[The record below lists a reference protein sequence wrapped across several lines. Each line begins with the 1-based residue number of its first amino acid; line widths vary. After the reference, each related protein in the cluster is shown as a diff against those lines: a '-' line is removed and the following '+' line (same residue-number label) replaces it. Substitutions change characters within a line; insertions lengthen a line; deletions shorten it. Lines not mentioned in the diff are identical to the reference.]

1 MSAESSLSARKTTPM
16 QTTVNPSPKIERM
29 IIATYIS
36 VTESTT
42 RREYEIEASSAEEAR
57 DIWSDD
63 LTTEDADRTD
73 STSESIAYETE
84 G

>member
-1 MSAESSLSARKTTPM
+1 MQDSA
-16 QTTVNPSPKIERM
+16 SPKIERTIM
-29 IIATYIS
+29 ATYII

>member
-1 MSAESSLSARKTTPM
+1 MSAASSLSARKTTPM
-16 QTTVNPSPKIERM
+16 QDSASPKIERM
-29 IIATYIS
+29 IMATYII

-57 DIWSDD
+57 DIWSDE
-63 LTTEDADRTD
+63 LTSEDADRTD

>member
-1 MSAESSLSARKTTPM
+1 MT
-16 QTTVNPSPKIERM
+16 
-29 IIATYIS
+29 TYII

-57 DIWSDD
+57 DIWSDE
-63 LTTEDADRTD
+63 LTSEDADRTD
-73 STSESIAYETE
+73 STSEKIVIFYDQPITHAYEAE

>member
-1 MSAESSLSARKTTPM
+1 M
-16 QTTVNPSPKIERM
+16 
-29 IIATYIS
+29 ATYII

-57 DIWSDD
+57 DIWSDE
-63 LTTEDADRTD
+63 LTSEDADRTD
-73 STSESIAYETE
+73 SGAEKIAIAYETE

>member
-1 MSAESSLSARKTTPM
+1 MT
-16 QTTVNPSPKIERM
+16 
-29 IIATYIS
+29 TYII

-73 STSESIAYETE
+73 STSESIAYETVVPE
-84 G
+84 

>member
-1 MSAESSLSARKTTPM
+1 MSAESSWNARKTTPM
-16 QTTVNPSPKIERM
+16 QTSASPKIERM
-29 IIATYIS
+29 IMATYII

-73 STSESIAYETE
+73 STSETIAYETE